1 MGKGRCDEKVY
12 IVTSGVYSDYRIE
25 AVFSNREAAEK
36 YASIVPD
43 ANEVEERKV
52 YDHVGRIFTVISLW
66 MKFDKS
72 GTPIGRE
79 GCEPFHYIS
88 VVRKSTNVDS
98 LEEVNETIYR
108 ERVHLLI
115 LSRSVDKEELLDEE
129 LARLKEEYE
138 KLMVEL
144 YSQIKILVEKGWTEE
159 KVNEWLKD
167 KTRREKW
174 EKKE

>member
-1 MGKGRCDEKVY
+1 MKVY
-12 IVTSGVYSDYRIE
+12 IVTSGVYSDYQIE
-25 AVFSNREAAEK
+25 GVFSNREAAEK

-43 ANEVEERKV
+43 ANEVEEWKV
-52 YDHVGRIFTVISLW
+52 YNRVGKIFTVVSLW

-72 GTPIGRE
+72 GAPIGRE

-88 VVRKSTNVDS
+88 VMKKSTNYVS

-108 ERVHLLI
+108 ERVHLLM
-115 LSRSVDKEELLDEE
+115 LSRSIDKEELLDGE
-129 LARLKEEYE
+129 LARLKEECE

-144 YSQIKILVEKGWTEE
+144 YSQIKILMEKGWTEE

-167 KTRREKW
+167 KT
-174 EKKE
+174 KKGEI